1 MQTGEDSVL
10 DRNATE
16 DLKEPVGASGSSVED
31 EVEDYP
37 SEKEEFASEDESS
50 HGILAAAVAVTISP
64 YSSCSGSEAD
74 YDFSDSTDSS
84 TPRTPKRRR
93 DRAAEDTVRELLL
106 DQVAEGLAQQAQ
118 LHEHL
123 EDHQDAVK
131 SLNER
136 FEAMKAHYISTEDDN
151 IRLRSE
157 RAWLCMASL
166 AIDAAREQKGVSTP
180 LPPGDPGQSPSF

>member
-16 DLKEPVGASGSSVED
+16 DLKEPVGASGSSVEGNLYRQVTEISQIKHHNPVHAALTEKCAD

-84 TPRTPKRRR
+84 TPRSAYVLESSQAEYAVVLVGTVEVRTAGMSQNWVCCRTPKRRR

-106 DQVAEGLAQQAQ
+106 DQVEC
-118 LHEHL
+118 
-123 EDHQDAVK
+123 
-131 SLNER
+131 
-136 FEAMKAHYISTEDDN
+136 F
-151 IRLRSE
+151 
-157 RAWLCMASL
+157 
-166 AIDAAREQKGVSTP
+166 
-180 LPPGDPGQSPSF
+180 